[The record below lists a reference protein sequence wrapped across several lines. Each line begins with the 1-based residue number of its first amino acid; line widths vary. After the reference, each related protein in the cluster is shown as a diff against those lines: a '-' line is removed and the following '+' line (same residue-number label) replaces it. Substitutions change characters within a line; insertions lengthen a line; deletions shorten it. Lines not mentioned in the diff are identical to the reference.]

1 MGYKNSVKGIQLL
14 NEDYKKF
21 KSIINSNEIS
31 FDMMTN
37 IVEDFTNV
45 FIPVESLTKYMN

>member
-1 MGYKNSVKGIQLL
+1 MGYKTSVKGIKTL

-21 KSIINSNEIS
+21 KSIMSSKTITY
-31 FDMMTN
+31 DMMIN

-45 FIPVESLTKYMN
+45 FIPVDTLV